1 MAIVI
6 IHLKLGFF
14 LPQLGQAA
22 EPSSI
27 ISVAKR
33 AEELG
38 YDSVWVTERLLYP
51 VAPKTSYYGGPLPEP
66 YKRVFD
72 PLTTLTFVAAHTS
85 RIFVGTSVLDIPFYN
100 PVLLARQLTALDVLS
115 SGRLKVGLGLG
126 WSADEYEA
134 TGADSKVRG
143 ARADEFLRVILAIWT
158 TDPAEFHG
166 RFFSLPRSIIQPKP
180 VQKPHPPLYLAAYSP
195 ASLKRVATLADGW
208 LPVGATPDQLRS
220 TLTQLTSL
228 AKAAGRDPKS
238 IKVVTRYNVMVTQNA
253 RSEGLRV
260 FTGTLD
266 QIKADAAAVKAVSP
280 DELILDLTFS
290 PDVKTEADFMRHLE
304 EFRKLA

>member
-1 MAIVI
+1 MVATVHMKI
-6 IHLKLGFF
+6 GFF
-14 LPQLGQAA
+14 LPHMGQAA

-27 ISVAKR
+27 VRVARR

-51 VAPKTSYYGGPLPEP
+51 VDPKTSYYGGPLPEV
-66 YKRVFD
+66 YKRIFD
-72 PLTTLTFVAAHTS
+72 PLMTLTFVAAQTS
-85 RIFVGTSVLDIPFYN
+85 RICLGTSVLDIPFYN

-115 SGRLKVGLGLG
+115 AGRLKVGLGLG

-134 TGADSKVRG
+134 TGADSTVRG
-143 ARADEFLRVILAIWT
+143 ARADEFLKVLLAIWT

-180 VQKPHPPLYLAAYSP
+180 VQKPHPPLYLAASSP
-195 ASLKRVATLADGW
+195 PSLRRAATFADGW

-220 TLTQLTSL
+220 TSTQLASL
-228 AKAAGRDPKS
+228 AREAGRDPKS
-238 IKVVTRYNVMVTQNA
+238 IKVVARYNVVVTQKT
-253 RSEGLRV
+253 RSEGMPA

-266 QIKADAAAVKAVSP
+266 QIRADATAVKAASP
-280 DELILDLTFS
+280 DELILDSTFS
-290 PDVKTEADFMRHLE
+290 PDVKAEGDFMRHLE
-304 EFRKLA
+304 EFRRLA